1 MKFYLNLKFN
11 GENGASCR
19 LIFKIRGTNDDIIY
33 RVKLIVKDGEI
44 RQGGTFGTQSSDEIT
59 STLPH
64 LEPNNKISIAITT
77 KTYDVKVNGEDILP
91 RYPVN
96 ETLLQMYQRLEIG
109 MLSAPYCLTLDEDK
123 SYIQLVG

>member
-1 MKFYLNLKFN
+1 M
-11 GENGASCR
+11 
-19 LIFKIRGTNDDIIY
+19 
-33 RVKLIVKDGEI
+33 